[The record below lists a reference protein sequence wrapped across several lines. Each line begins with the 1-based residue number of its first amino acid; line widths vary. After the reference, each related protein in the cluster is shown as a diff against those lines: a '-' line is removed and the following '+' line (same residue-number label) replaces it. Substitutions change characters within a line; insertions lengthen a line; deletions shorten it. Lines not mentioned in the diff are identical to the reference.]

1 MRYLEVGGGHDSNT
15 YALGV
20 LEVPLA
26 VLDGRFPALL
36 LLLLM
41 LVMIMMR
48 RRIALIMLV
57 LLRRGLRVVVAVV
70 VEGMVRRRATRS
82 ERMEVGFST

>member
-48 RRIALIMLV
+48 RISLIMLV
-57 LLRRGLRVVVAVV
+57 LLRVVVVVV